1 MVEVILVLSLLVVVT
16 VFFATEWLPVDI
28 VTLLLLLVL
37 MTTGILTADEA
48 FGGFGS
54 DIIIMLASVFVL
66 SGAMRET
73 GVVDAIGSVLARFS
87 AGRSENVILTVLM
100 SSVAALSAVMN
111 NTTVTALMLG
121 PVTGLARQG
130 QISPSKLLMPLSFA
144 AILGGTC
151 TVIGTSTNV
160 AVSGYLKRMGER
172 EIGFFELTP
181 LGVVLVLVGIG
192 SMLLFGKRL
201 LPSHAATETLTEGYG
216 LQQYLSEVVIQE
228 GSPWIGKR
236 LSKCDFGDLDMRILS
251 IVRDGVKLVAE
262 AKTVFR
268 GGDML
273 MVRAD
278 VESLMK
284 VRETEGIEIQP
295 DAKFGDSALRPDDHE
310 ILEVFI
316 TPLSGLRDRTLK
328 EVNLPSRGVTVLAI
342 NRHGHHLRR
351 ALSDVRMTMG
361 DLLLVQGSPENMDSF
376 RHSPDVAVFGEL
388 NPGLHRGKKGMIV
401 LAAMLGGII
410 ASATGIMPL
419 SAGLLTA
426 AVASVLLRTIPIHR
440 VYQVIEW
447 RLLILI
453 AGMMALGTAMDK
465 TGTADL
471 LANGVVQI
479 FEFGGTW
486 MILAAFVV
494 LTVLLTQPMSNA
506 AAALVILPVAFST
519 AEQLGANGR
528 TFAIAIA
535 FSASVSLIAPFEP
548 SSLLVYGVGKYKISD
563 FLRVGGTIT
572 LLLVVLIIAL
582 VPLLWPLYP
591 EP

>member
-1 MVEVILVLSLLVVVT
+1 MVEVIIVLSLLVVVT
-16 VFFATEWLPVDI
+16 VIFATEWIPVDI
-28 VTLLLLLVL
+28 VTLLLLLTL
-37 MTTGILTADEA
+37 LTTGILTADEA
-48 FGGFGS
+48 FAGFGS
-54 DIIIMLASVFVL
+54 DILIMLASVFVL

-73 GVVDAIGSVLARFS
+73 GVVDQIGSTLARVS

-100 SSVAALSAVMN
+100 SSVAALSSVMN

-130 QISPSKLLMPLSFA
+130 NISPSKLLMPLSFA

-160 AVSGYLKRMGER
+160 AVSGYLDKMGER
-172 EIGFFELTP
+172 GIGFFEMTP
-181 LGVVLVLVGIG
+181 LGVILVLVGIG

-201 LPSHAATETLTEGYG
+201 LPSHAEAESLAEGYG
-216 LQQYLSEVVIQE
+216 LQKYLSEVIIQE
-228 GSPWIGKR
+228 DSPWVGKR
-236 LSKCDFGDLDMRILS
+236 LSKCDFEELDMRILS
-251 IVRDGVKLVAE
+251 VFRDGAKLVAE
-262 AKTVFR
+262 GKTVLR
-268 GGDML
+268 SGDTL

-284 VRETEGIEIQP
+284 VRETKGIEILP
-295 DAKFGDSALRPDDHE
+295 DAKFGDGALRADDHE

-316 TPLSGLRDRTLK
+316 TPLSGLRDRTLR
-328 EVNLPSRGVTVLAI
+328 EVDLTARGVTVLAI
-342 NRHGHHLRR
+342 NRHGRHLRR
-351 ALSDVRMTMG
+351 ALRDVRMMMG
-361 DLLLVQGSPENMDSF
+361 DLLLVQGSPENMASF
-376 RHSPDVAVFGEL
+376 RNSPDVAVYGEL

-401 LAAMLGGII
+401 LGAMLGGVI

-419 SAGLLTA
+419 SGGLLAA
-426 AVASVLLRTIPIHR
+426 AVASVLLRTIPAHR

-465 TGTADL
+465 TGAADL
-471 LANGVVQI
+471 LANGVVQV
-479 FEFGGTW
+479 FDFGGTW
-486 MILAAFVV
+486 MILAAFVI

-528 TFAIAIA
+528 SFAIAIA

-548 SSLLVYGVGKYKISD
+548 SSLLVYGVGKYRVAD
-563 FLRVGGTIT
+563 FLRVGGSIT
-572 LLLVVLIIAL
+572 LILILLIVVL
-582 VPLLWPLYP
+582 VPVFWPLLPAS
-591 EP
+591 

>member
-1 MVEVILVLSLLVVVT
+1 
-16 VFFATEWLPVDI
+16 
-28 VTLLLLLVL
+28 
-37 MTTGILTADEA
+37 
-48 FGGFGS
+48 
-54 DIIIMLASVFVL
+54 
-66 SGAMRET
+66 
-73 GVVDAIGSVLARFS
+73 
-87 AGRSENVILTVLM
+87 
-100 SSVAALSAVMN
+100 
-111 NTTVTALMLG
+111 
-121 PVTGLARQG
+121 
-130 QISPSKLLMPLSFA
+130 
-144 AILGGTC
+144 
-151 TVIGTSTNV
+151 
-160 AVSGYLKRMGER
+160 
-172 EIGFFELTP
+172 
-181 LGVVLVLVGIG
+181 
-192 SMLLFGKRL
+192 
-201 LPSHAATETLTEGYG
+201 
-216 LQQYLSEVVIQE
+216 
-228 GSPWIGKR
+228 
-236 LSKCDFGDLDMRILS
+236 
-251 IVRDGVKLVAE
+251 
-262 AKTVFR
+262 
-268 GGDML
+268 
-273 MVRAD
+273 
-278 VESLMK
+278 

-316 TPLSGLRDRTLK
+316 TPLSGLRDRTLR

-351 ALSDVRMTMG
+351 ALSHVRMRMG

-376 RHSPDVAVFGEL
+376 RNSHDVAVLGEL
-388 NPGLHRGKKGMIV
+388 NPGLHRGKKGIV
-401 LAAMLGGII
+401 VLGAMLGGVI

-419 SAGLLTA
+419 SAGLLAA
-426 AVASVLLRTIPIHR
+426 AVASVLLRTIPVHR

-465 TGTADL
+465 SGAADL
-471 LANGVVQI
+471 LATGVVQV
-479 FEFGGTW
+479 FGFGGTW

-519 AEQLGANGR
+519 AEQLGADGR

-572 LLLVVLIIAL
+572 LLLVVLIIAI

-591 EP
+591 GP